1 MESILS
7 PLSQEEVAKIKGETP
22 ATKLIKTE
30 DDNKS
35 WNTLNP
41 FEKKLVTRMIN
52 ARKTKASIRS
62 LVNYVK
68 IVKRVYKLLGKEFNG
83 VGITPLTNNVDDNIK
98 MLNKKYKNSKDVL
111 WAIINV
117 LKAFPQAGSAIK
129 KYSDAM
135 GQKLKSDKFER
146 GENLKNEKQS
156 RVWMN
161 YDKVLTEYKNNRS
174 KLSLEDRTLI
184 SFVIFF
190 PRRLADWYRMRL
202 HKRGA
207 KKKKDKINENYLN
220 LNDRNI
226 PVTFEFN
233 RQKTADVEKD
243 NIKFIPPALKGMI
256 TDYIRKMKLQNG
268 DLLFPNASGNM
279 YNAPDF
285 SNKIS
290 KIFNTIT
297 GRQITN
303 NIWRHIYV
311 NRFGSGNKY
320 NLNQKK
326 KLAENLGHSFKT
338 QQEYVKN

>member
-1 MESILS
+1 MNSELS
-7 PLSQEEVAKIKGETP
+7 PLTQEEIAKIKGETP

-30 DDNKS
+30 DDNKA
-35 WNTLNP
+35 WKLLDP
-41 FEKKLVTRMIN
+41 FEKKLITRMIN
-52 ARKTKASIRS
+52 NRKTQASIRS

-68 IVKRVYKLLGKEFNG
+68 IVKRVYKLLGKEFNA
-83 VGITPLTNNVDDNIK
+83 VDMKPLKNNIDDNIK
-98 MLNKKYKNSKDVL
+98 MLNNKYKNSKDVL

-117 LKAFPQAGSAIK
+117 LKAFPQTETAIK

-135 GQKLKSDKFER
+135 GKKLKSDKTER

-156 RVWMN
+156 LNWMN
-161 YDKVLTEYKNNRS
+161 YGKVMEAYKKNRS
-174 KLSLEDRTLI
+174 KLSLEDRMLI
-184 SFVIFF
+184 SLVIFF
-190 PRRLADWYRMRL
+190 PRRLADWYRMKL
-202 HKRGA
+202 HKRQA
-207 KKKKDKINENYLN
+207 KSKKDKVNDNYLN

-243 NIKFIPPALKGMI
+243 NIKYIPPALKGMI
-256 TDYIRKMKLQNG
+256 SDYIRTKKLQNG
-268 DLLFPNASGNM
+268 DLLFPNTSGNM

-290 KIFNTIT
+290 KIFNTLT
-297 GRQITN
+297 GKQMTN

-311 NRFGSGNKY
+311 NRYGTGKY

-338 QQEYVKN
+338 QQEYVKK

>member
-1 MESILS
+1 MN
-7 PLSQEEVAKIKGETP
+7 
-22 ATKLIKTE
+22 LINTE

-41 FEKKLVTRMIN
+41 FEKKLITRMIN

-135 GQKLKSDKFER
+135 GQKLKIDKTER
-146 GENLKNEKQS
+146 GENLKNTKQS

-161 YDKVLTEYKNNRS
+161 YDKVLIEYKNNRS

-190 PRRLADWYRMRL
+190 PRRLADWYRMKL

-268 DLLFPNASGNM
+268 DLLFPKSSGGMYSAS
-279 YNAPDF
+279 DF

-303 NIWRHIYV
+303 NIWRHIYI
-311 NRFGSGNKY
+311 NRFASGNKY
-320 NLNQKK
+320 NLNQKT
-326 KLAENLGHSFKT
+326 KLAENMGHSFKT
-338 QQEYVKN
+338 QQEYVKK